1 MSFLS
6 RLGLVARVAV
16 AEALHGL
23 GVAADWLRRIA
34 GAAGRALWPVISE
47 SLGWL
52 RDVWA
57 GLSPSVRRKL
67 LIGGGSALLLA
78 WVWSARH
85 QAWHWY
91 DATIAGTRPLNAA
104 RTWYYHLDKV
114 DVDRIAKSDADLL
127 VIDYAKEEGSTP
139 LSREE
144 VQRLRLKADGQRRL
158 VIAYMSVG
166 EAESYRF
173 YWRADWTED
182 DMPGWHVAENCSWPR
197 NHMVRYW
204 HDGWKD
210 IIYRSRRSYLARV
223 IDAGFD
229 GVYLDRVD
237 VYWEQQTERRTA
249 RADMIDFVTEMAAQA
264 RRQKPGFIFIAQNAE
279 DLLFEK
285 RYRDVIDGLGKED
298 LLYGLDGTGTRNSNR
313 QIEAALAG
321 IRVLRADYKPVFAVE
336 YLPRR
341 ELIASARSELIG
353 LGLVPTFA
361 DRSLDGYDPLMPRE
375 KKNEQYGT
383 AEWTERECK
392 AKGKRYW

>member
-1 MSFLS
+1 MSLVT

-16 AEALHGL
+16 AEALQRA
-23 GVAADWLRRIA
+23 GVMAHWLWRNL
-34 GAAGRALWPVISE
+34 GAAWMALWPVLREI
-47 SLGWL
+47 LGWL
-52 RDVWA
+52 RDIWA
-57 GLSPSVRRKL
+57 VLSASERRNL
-67 LIGGGSALLLA
+67 LIGAGSLVLLGWA
-78 WVWSARH
+78 WSARY

-91 DATIAGTRPLNAA
+91 DATIAGARPLYAA
-104 RTWYYHLDKV
+104 QSWYYHLDKV
-114 DVDRIAKSDADLL
+114 EVDRIARSDADLL

-144 VQRLRLKADGQRRL
+144 VQRLKIKANGQRRL

-173 YWRADWTED
+173 YWRRDWTED
-182 DMPGWHVAENCSWPR
+182 DMPGWHVAENCAWPR

-210 IIYRSRRSYLARV
+210 IIYRGRRSYLARV
-223 IDAGFD
+223 IEAGFD

-237 VYWEQQTERRTA
+237 VYWEQQTERTTA
-249 RADMIDFVTEMAAQA
+249 RADMIDFVTEMAAAA

-298 LLYGLDGTGTRNSNR
+298 LLYGLDGTGKRNSSR
-313 QIEAALAG
+313 QIETSLAG
-321 IRVLRADYKPVFAVE
+321 IRALRADYKPVFAVE
-336 YLPRR
+336 YLPKQ
-341 ELIASARSELIG
+341 ELIASARRELLG

-375 KKNEQYGT
+375 KASEQYGT